1 MKQYKMTVFDE
12 HGEVKLF
19 RVDQTVLDF
28 LLMFADSRAT
38 PDLERVYSL
47 NDVQF
52 VIEEF
57 ENKIKP
63 IGEA

>member
-1 MKQYKMTVFDE
+1 MTVFDE
-12 HGEVKLF
+12 HGEVKVF
-19 RVDQTVLDF
+19 KVDQTVLDF
-28 LLMFADSRAT
+28 LLIFADSRAT

>member
-1 MKQYKMTVFDE
+1 MKQYKITVFDE
-12 HGEVKLF
+12 HGEVKVF
-19 RVDQTVLDF
+19 KVDQSVLDF
-28 LLMFADSRAT
+28 LLIFADSRAT

>member
-12 HGEVKLF
+12 HGEVKVF
-19 RVDQTVLDF
+19 KVEQSVLDF

-52 VIEEF
+52 VIEEM

-63 IGEA
+63 MGDA